1 MARSGTQRGASA
13 LILEP
18 VSLSVYEWALRNGGL
33 RDADEAAAELGLAI
47 SELTLARDNL
57 LELGLL
63 VSSTDG
69 GELLPADPAIAEM
82 LARAPLEQEIRQR
95 QQELTR
101 MHAQLRS
108 LAPLFAQHSRAGRTS
123 DVLRSFDDPAKVRRE
138 LSMMTRLCSEEMV
151 SIQPGGG
158 RDPDT
163 LRSIVAESLSMLER
177 GVRLRTLYQHTAR
190 ASLSTQAYVR
200 SVSAAGARIRTTAE
214 AFDRIIV
221 FDRETAFVPQPRVA
235 GRPQGASVVTDPTV
249 VGFLYRMFE
258 SLWESGR
265 PFDAHQA
272 EFQPSTEG
280 LKTSIL
286 RLMATGLKDEVIAKR
301 LGMATRTFR
310 RHVKDITDE
319 LGVESRFQAGF
330 RAWQLGIALGESD
343 DPGASGT
350 D

>member
-18 VSLSVYEWALRNGGL
+18 VSLSVYEWALRNGEL

-101 MHAQLRS
+101 MHAQLRP
-108 LAPLFAQHSRAGRTS
+108 LAPLFAQHSRTGRTS
-123 DVLRSFDDPAKVRRE
+123 DVLRSFDDPAEVRRE

-163 LRSIVAESLSMLER
+163 LSSIVAESLSMLER